1 MKTAQDIIN
10 DARFE
15 LVTLIVTLMRKI
27 DGYLETG
34 NKSLMTASEE
44 GVVIDSADL
53 YSTPSISI
61 EVDNSYLDVED
72 IIHEDRLI
80 DYIGTSDDHD
90 FYVGVYS
97 GVEEDDVK
105 TTEICADDL
114 STDELVAIAKCLENT
129 YNEL

>member
-34 NKSLMTASEE
+34 DKYLMTADE
-44 GVVIDSADL
+44 GVCVDFNGLGIIDK
-53 YSTPSISI
+53 TPVVNV
-61 EVDNSYLDVED
+61 EPDHSYLDVED
-72 IIHEDRLI
+72 RCYEPRHI
-80 DYIGTSDDHD
+80 DYIVTRDDHN
-90 FYVGVYS
+90 FYLSAG
-97 GVEEDDVK
+97 ETDID
-105 TTEICADDL
+105 ADDL
-114 STDELVAIAKCLENT
+114 YTDMLVAIAKFLENT